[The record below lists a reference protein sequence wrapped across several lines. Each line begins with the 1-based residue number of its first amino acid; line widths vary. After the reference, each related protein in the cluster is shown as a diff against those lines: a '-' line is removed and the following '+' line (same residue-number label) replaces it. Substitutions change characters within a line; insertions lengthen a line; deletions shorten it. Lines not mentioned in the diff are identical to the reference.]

1 MLKKKIKKIIN
12 KYINSNYLINKKFK
26 VKINYIIIV

>member
-1 MLKKKIKKIIN
+1 MLKKKIKKLIN

-26 VKINYIIIV
+26 VKIN

>member
-1 MLKKKIKKIIN
+1 MLKKKIKKLIN

-26 VKINYIIIV
+26 VKINY